1 MTAASKRPT
10 RKDVNAAV
18 RATNALTMRKL
29 GYTYDK
35 IAEQCG
41 YRERGAAY
49 HAVQRELQRT
59 IAPVAEDVRELEL
72 ARLDD
77 LLTVYFSKAMKGDGW
92 SMDRVLRIMERRAAF
107 LGLDEK
113 KDDAAHSARIVLL
126 SIAQDVIEAI

>member
-1 MTAASKRPT
+1 MSKQQQLDASVK
-10 RKDVNAAV
+10 
-18 RATNALTMRKL
+18 ALKALQLRKL

-35 IAEQCG
+35 ITEVCG
-41 YRERGAAY
+41 YSNRGAAF
-49 HAVQRELQRT
+49 HAVHRELKRT

-113 KDDAAHSARIVLL
+113 KDDAAHSAQIVLL